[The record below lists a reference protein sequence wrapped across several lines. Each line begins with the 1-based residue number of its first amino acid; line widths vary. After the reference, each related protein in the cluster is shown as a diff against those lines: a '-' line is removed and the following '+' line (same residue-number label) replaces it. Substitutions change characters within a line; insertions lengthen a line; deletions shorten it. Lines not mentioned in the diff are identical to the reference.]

1 MQAYLWLILLSA
13 LWGFSFI
20 FMRVAVPYFGPIL
33 LIEFRT
39 LIAALT
45 LFPIL
50 LLLHRSLKPGIPWK
64 PLWIT
69 GVFNSALPFVLISI
83 ATRFVPA
90 SVAAVLNATTPLFS
104 LLIAVLLYRETMKSK
119 NVLGVLM
126 GLTGVAAL
134 FGLGALKF
142 TPEVLIACVCSLV
155 AALSY
160 GFAGNYA
167 RHALKQAVPLV
178 TSTYSQFFAALVL
191 LPLLP
196 WVLPQQMPPLHA
208 SLSVLALGVVCTGL
222 AYLIYFKLI
231 REAGAVF
238 TSTVTFLA
246 PAFSVVWGG
255 LLLGEQ
261 LTLGLAV
268 GFVLIVLSVR
278 LINAR

>member
-20 FMRVAVPYFGPIL
+20 FMRVAVPSFGPIL
-33 LIEFRT
+33 LIELRT

-50 LLLHRSLKPGIPWK
+50 ALLKRNIKAGLPLK

-69 GVFNSALPFVLISI
+69 GIFNSALPFVMISV
-83 ATRFVPA
+83 ATKYVPA

-104 LLIAVLLYRETMKSK
+104 LLVAVLLYRQQMNSK
-119 NVLGVLM
+119 NVLGVLL

-134 FGLGALKF
+134 FGLGALTI
-142 TPEVLIACVCSLV
+142 TPQVLLACLCSLIA
-155 AALSY
+155 AASY

-167 RHALKQAVPLV
+167 RHALKQAAPLV
-178 TSTYSQFFAALVL
+178 TSTYSQFFAALAL
-191 LPLLP
+191 LPLVP
-196 WVLPQQMPPLHA
+196 FVLPDQTPPVNA
-208 SLSVLALGVVCTGL
+208 SVSVLALGVVCTGL

-246 PAFSVVWGG
+246 PAFSVLWGG
-255 LLLGEQ
+255 LLLGEH